1 LEREVKRLEARGVE
15 QWKVSGAQA
24 SMASEQ
30 LGMMR
35 EFIMG
40 QLEQITER
48 QQIVKARTDEHE
60 LKINMVVRNQDYI
73 KNAAS

>member
-1 LEREVKRLEARGVE
+1 
-15 QWKVSGAQA
+15 
-24 SMASEQ
+24 MASEQ